1 MEVKAIKGAKAWL
14 EVGKK
19 APIPILKASAK
30 LLTKQIK
37 AGASL
42 AEMSHTIER
51 DPALCLHL
59 FLAANKKSR
68 QHNPGQ
74 GVEILSLNHVVT
86 ILGMKGLVDCVKK
99 APQIKLH
106 KSDAYQKA
114 YLQAQSC
121 SAFGGKLMEHW
132 VKVNHGGSAER
143 LKWATILA
151 GAPRWIMWREAYVQ
165 MRKCDWLTHHDFV
178 ATQRAEKK
186 VFGCSLDE
194 ILCLVGRKLML
205 PSLAQNVLEAKQL
218 PTLKQW
224 GQLLHHRYLD
234 FIDNDIKLKRLK
246 SNPNTLMAVILHMAE
261 QLPLGWMTTKTLRAQ
276 KALARLTGQS
286 HTAVVQQNHQL
297 AVAVSH
303 HAGAWPVLTPATSL
317 LWPQGAN
324 NQSPWLRRPMLCLL
338 PDKEKAEEEMQKPQ
352 AVASDSAA
360 LPGTPPPRKA
370 NKRLLVDIIAQF
382 KRDVHTFSN
391 VHEILLTCNKA
402 IYEGLGMRRT
412 CICVLGKGSDHLR
425 PLYCVGIPQ
434 NSKVHGLKVVLA
446 ENRFF
451 GKLLNKVASYKVDQD
466 NFEQVLNMLSSNV
479 VDVLLNKNFIVMSL
493 FAGDKPIGVVYA
505 DASSKEESISEQEYQ
520 AFKTIC
526 QSAGFAL
533 GAYAQKHNH
542 SHKSKSRMKAG

>member
-1 MEVKAIKGAKAWL
+1 MEVKSVKGAKAWL
-14 EVGKK
+14 DVTKN
-19 APIPILKASAK
+19 AAIPILKASAK

-42 AEMSHTIER
+42 AELSRTIER

-68 QHNPGQ
+68 HHNPGQ
-74 GVEILSLNHVVT
+74 EIEILSLNHVVT

-99 APQIKLH
+99 APQLKLH

-121 SAFGGKLMEHW
+121 SAFGGNLMEHW
-132 VKVNHGGSAER
+132 VKVNHGGSAEK

-151 GAPRWIMWREAYVQ
+151 GAPRWIMWREAYLQ
-165 MRKCDWLTHHDFV
+165 MRKCDWLIHHDFV
-178 ATQRAEKK
+178 ATKRAEKK

-194 ILCLVGRKLML
+194 IICLLGRKLML

-224 GQLLHHRYLD
+224 GQLLHERYLD
-234 FIDNDIKLKRLK
+234 FIDADLKLKRLK

-261 QLPLGWMTTKTLRAQ
+261 QLPLGWMTAKTLRAQ
-276 KALARLTGQS
+276 KALGHLTGQNHS
-286 HTAVVQQNHQL
+286 TVVRQNHLL

-303 HAGAWPVLTPATSL
+303 HAGAWPVLTPAVSL
-317 LWPQGAN
+317 LWPPAAI

-338 PDKEKAEEEMQKPQ
+338 PKKEEPQEELKKPQ
-352 AVASDSAA
+352 AVDVNNTD
-360 LPGTPPPRKA
+360 LPGVPPPRKA

-412 CICVLGKGSDHLR
+412 CICILSKGNDHLR

-434 NSKVHGLKVVLA
+434 NSKIHSLKIKLA

-451 GKLLNKVASYKVDQD
+451 EKLLKKVASYKVDQD
-466 NFEQVLNMLSSNV
+466 NFEQVLNMLSSDAV
-479 VDVLLNKNFIVMSL
+479 EILLNKNFIVMSL

-542 SHKSKSRMKAG
+542 NHKPKTKMKAG

>member
-1 MEVKAIKGAKAWL
+1 MEVKTAKGSKAWL
-14 EVGKK
+14 DIGKQ
-19 APIPILKASAK
+19 AQIPILKASAK

-42 AEMSHTIER
+42 AEMAHTVER

-59 FLAANKKSR
+59 FLAANQKSR

-86 ILGMKGLVDCVKK
+86 ILGMKGLIECVKQ
-99 APQIKLH
+99 APQLKLH

-114 YLQAQSC
+114 YLQAQSG
-121 SAFGGKLMEHW
+121 SAFGGNLMAHW
-132 VKVNHGGSAER
+132 VHVNHGGSAEK

-151 GAPRWIMWREAYVQ
+151 GAPRWIMWREAYAQ
-165 MRKCDWLTHHDFV
+165 MRKCDWLIHHDFV
-178 ATQRAEKK
+178 APRRAEKK

-194 ILCLVGRKLML
+194 ILCLLGRKLML
-205 PSLAQNVLEAKQL
+205 PSLAQNVLEAKHL

-224 GQLLHHRYLD
+224 GQLLHPRYLD
-234 FIDNDIKLKRLK
+234 FIDADLTLKRLT

-261 QLPLGWMTTKTLRAQ
+261 QLPLGWMTVKTLRAQ
-276 KALARLTGQS
+276 KALSRLTGQGHES
-286 HTAVVQQNHQL
+286 VVGQNHQL
-297 AVAVSH
+297 AVAASQR
-303 HAGAWPVLTPATSL
+303 GSAWPVLTPAASL
-317 LWPQGAN
+317 LWPQSAN
-324 NQSPWLRRPMLCLL
+324 HQPPWLRRPMLCLL
-338 PDKEKAEEEMQKPQ
+338 PDKEQAEQKNQHVDMNGTQPL
-352 AVASDSAA
+352 AV
-360 LPGTPPPRKA
+360 PPRKA

-412 CICVLGKGSDHLR
+412 FICVLSKESDHLR
-425 PLYCVGIPQ
+425 PLYCVGIAQDSP
-434 NSKVHGLKVVLA
+434 VHGLKVMLN

-451 GKLLNKVASYKVDQD
+451 AKLLKKVASYKVDQD
-466 NFEQVLNMLSSNV
+466 NYEQVLGMLSGLV
-479 VDVLLNKNFIVMSL
+479 VKVLLNKNFIVMSL

-505 DASSKEESISEQEYQ
+505 DAASDEASITEQEYQ

-542 SHKSKSRMKAG
+542 QHKPKTRLKAG

>member
-1 MEVKAIKGAKAWL
+1 MEVKSVKGAKAWL
-14 EVGKK
+14 DVTKK

-42 AEMSHTIER
+42 ADMANTVER

-68 QHNPGQ
+68 THNPGQ
-74 GVEILSLNHVVT
+74 GVEILSLSHVIT
-86 ILGMKGLVDCVKK
+86 ILGMKGVVSCVKQ
-99 APQIKLH
+99 APQVKLH

-121 SAFGGKLMEHW
+121 SVFGGNLMEHW
-132 VKVNHGGSAER
+132 AKVNHTGSSEK

-165 MRKCDWLTHHDFV
+165 MRKCEWFIHHDFIP
-178 ATQRAEKK
+178 TLKAEKK

-194 ILCLVGRKLML
+194 AMCLLGRKLML
-205 PSLAQNVLEAKQL
+205 PSLAQNVLEAKEL

-224 GQLLHHRYLD
+224 SKLVHDKHLD
-234 FIDNDIKLKRLK
+234 FIDEDLKLKRLK
-246 SNPNTLMAVILHMAE
+246 SNPTTLMAVILHMAE
-261 QLPLGWMTTKTLRAQ
+261 QLPHGWMTAKTLRAQ
-276 KALARLTGQS
+276 KALAHITGTNQS
-286 HTAVVQQNHQL
+286 SVVHQNHQL
-297 AVAVSH
+297 AVLVSH
-303 HAGAWPVLTPATSL
+303 KASGGQVLAPAVSL
-317 LWPQGAN
+317 LWPMAPLN
-324 NQSPWLRRPMLCLL
+324 KSPWLRRPMLCLL
-338 PDKEKAEEEMQKPQ
+338 PEKDVPEKERIKS
-352 AVASDSAA
+352 VAADSSAT
-360 LPGTPPPRKA
+360 LPASPPPRKA
-370 NKRLLVDIIAQF
+370 NKRLLVEIIAQF

-412 CICVLGKGSDHLR
+412 CICILSKSADHLR

-434 NSKVHGLKVVLA
+434 NSKVHGLKMPLDK
-446 ENRFF
+446 NRLF
-451 GKLLNKVASYKVDQD
+451 GKLLSKVASFKVDMD
-466 NFEQVLNMLSSNV
+466 NYEQVLNMLSGEV
-479 VDVLLNKNFIVMSL
+479 ADVLLNKNFMVMSL
-493 FAGDKPIGVVYA
+493 FAGNKPIGVVYA
-505 DASSKEESISEQEYQ
+505 DSNSQEEKISEQEYQ

-542 SHKSKSRMKAG
+542 SHERKKA

>member
-1 MEVKAIKGAKAWL
+1 MEVKSVKGAKSWL
-14 EVGKK
+14 DLTKN
-19 APIPILKASAK
+19 AAIPILKASAK

-42 AEMSHTIER
+42 AELSHTIER

-68 QHNPGQ
+68 HHSPGQ
-74 GVEILSLNHVVT
+74 GMEILSLNHVVT
-86 ILGMKGLVDCVKK
+86 ILGMKGLIDCVKK

-121 SAFGGKLMEHW
+121 SAFGGNLMEHW
-132 VKVNHGGSAER
+132 VKVSHVGSAEK

-151 GAPRWIMWREAYVQ
+151 GAPRWILWREAYVQ
-165 MRKCDWLTHHDFV
+165 MRKCDWLIHHDFV
-178 ATQRAEKK
+178 ATQKAEKK
-186 VFGCSLDE
+186 VFGCALDD
-194 ILCLVGRKLML
+194 IICVLGRKLML

-224 GQLLHHRYLD
+224 GKLLSDRYLD
-234 FIDNDIKLKRLK
+234 FIDADLKLKRLR

-261 QLPLGWMTTKTLRAQ
+261 QLPMGWMTAKTLRAQ
-276 KALARLTGQS
+276 KVLSRLTGQDPS
-286 HTAVVQQNHQL
+286 SVVRQNHQL
-297 AVAVSH
+297 SVSVSR
-303 HAGAWPVLTPATSL
+303 HAGAWPVLSPAYSL
-317 LWPQGAN
+317 LWPSQAI
-324 NQSPWLRRPMLCLL
+324 NQAPWLRRPMLCLL
-338 PDKEKAEEEMQKPQ
+338 PNKEEPKQDVNKPR
-352 AVASDSAA
+352 AVNVVNTD
-360 LPGTPPPRKA
+360 LPGVPSPRKA

-402 IYEGLGMRRT
+402 IYEGLGLRRT
-412 CICVLGKGSDHLR
+412 CICILAKGGDHLR

-434 NSKVHGLKVVLA
+434 HSKVHGLKMTL
-446 ENRFF
+446 EGNRFF
-451 GKLLNKVASYKVDQD
+451 GKLLKKTASYRVDRG
-466 NFEQVLNMLSSNV
+466 NFEQVTNMLSPDV
-479 VDVLLNKNFIVMSL
+479 VEVLLNKNFIVMSL
-493 FAGDKPIGVVYA
+493 FAGEKPIGVVYA
-505 DASSKEESISEQEYQ
+505 DASNKEEDISEQEYQ

-533 GAYAQKHNH
+533 DAYAQKHN
-542 SHKSKSRMKAG
+542 SRQKPKTNMRAG